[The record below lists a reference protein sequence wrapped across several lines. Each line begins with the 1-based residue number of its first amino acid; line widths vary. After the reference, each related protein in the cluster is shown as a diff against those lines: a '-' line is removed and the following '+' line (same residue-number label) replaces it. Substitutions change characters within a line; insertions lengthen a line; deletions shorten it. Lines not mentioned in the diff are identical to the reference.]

1 MLFMF
6 NFRSKYKK
14 TTIFLTA
21 LLALYGLASGAS
33 MLLGLASTL
42 PEGAPPEAQKFFQAI
57 LDTNYLFQFMAV
69 FKITCAILILIP
81 RTAPLG
87 AIMFFPYT
95 VHIFL
100 WSVVLFGAIP
110 PGVMVLGLNIGLIY
124 CYLEHYKPMIARQS

>member
-1 MLFMF
+1 MLSYS
-6 NFRSKYKK
+6 SKYKK
-14 TTIFLTA
+14 VTIGLTIV
-21 LLALYGLASGAS
+21 LALYGLASGSA

-57 LDTNYLFQFMAV
+57 LDTGYLFQFMAI
-69 FKITCAILILIP
+69 FKIACAILILIP

-100 WSVVLFGAIP
+100 WSALLFGALP
-110 PGVMVLGLNIGLIY
+110 PGLMVLAANCGLIF
-124 CYLEHYKPMIARQS
+124 CYAERYKPMIVSKGE